1 MALKTTEAFI
11 TKVSPDHTIV
21 LPAEMPV
28 GTTIIVTVVPESEV
42 EEVEEERHARFA
54 ATLEAI
60 RRSYPFYESQPPISD
75 EELDALIE
83 RARKSKPS

>member
-1 MALKTTEAFI
+1 MTLKTTEAFI
-11 TKVSPDHTIV
+11 TKVSADHTIQ

-28 GTTIIVTVVPESEV
+28 GTTIIVTVVPESEI

-60 RRSYPFYESQPPISD
+60 RRSYPFYEAQPPISD
-75 EELDALIE
+75 DELDALIE
-83 RARKSKPS
+83 RARKSKPL